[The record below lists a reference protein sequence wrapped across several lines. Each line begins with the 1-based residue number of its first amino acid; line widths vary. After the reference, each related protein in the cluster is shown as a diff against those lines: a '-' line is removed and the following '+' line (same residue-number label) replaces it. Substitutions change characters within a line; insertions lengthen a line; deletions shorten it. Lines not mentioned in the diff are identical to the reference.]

1 MKQEKQKKSGAEKKK
16 RKKWKLLCHI
26 ENQELSQNFSFHTC
40 SNFKSIYFASGSEG
54 HCCLFIYLFIY
65 WHFIFVS
72 LVRIRIPMQVKQKA
86 SNRYV
91 SEITQTIII
100 CETFDYVIWWSTL
113 IIKKLLSF
121 LFSLDSVPD
130 LLLPVFVI
138 VLKGIKFFEQCT
150 WPKADFFSFI
160 SSGFSQVLGQIGHL
174 H

>member
-1 MKQEKQKKSGAEKKK
+1 MRQEKQKKSREEKKK

-26 ENQELSQNFSFHTC
+26 ENQELSQNFSFRTC
-40 SNFKSIYFASGSEG
+40 SNFKSKYFASGSEG

-113 IIKKLLSF
+113 IIKKILSF
-121 LFSLDSVPD
+121 LFSLDSVCFCLFLWLSSKALNFLSNAPD
-130 LLLPVFVI
+130 QKLTFFLSFPVVFP
-138 VLKGIKFFEQCT
+138 KF
-150 WPKADFFSFI
+150 
-160 SSGFSQVLGQIGHL
+160 
-174 H
+174 

>member
-1 MKQEKQKKSGAEKKK
+1 MRWDKKSKRRVEK
-16 RKKWKLLCHI
+16 RKRKEKS
-26 ENQELSQNFSFHTC
+26 ENYCVTLKTKNYLKIFLSAHAQTSKANISHLDRQ
-40 SNFKSIYFASGSEG
+40 KAIVV
-54 HCCLFIYLFIY
+54 YLFIY

-121 LFSLDSVPD
+121 LFSLDSVCFCLFLWLSSKALNFLSNAPD
-130 LLLPVFVI
+130 QKLTFFLSFPVVF
-138 VLKGIKFFEQCT
+138 
-150 WPKADFFSFI
+150 PKS
-160 SSGFSQVLGQIGHL
+160 
-174 H
+174 

>member
-1 MKQEKQKKSGAEKKK
+1 MKEKWDETRKAKKSGEEKKK

-26 ENQELSQNFSFHTC
+26 ENQELSQNFSFRTC
-40 SNFKSIYFASGSEG
+40 SNFKSKYCASGSEG
-54 HCCLFIYLFIY
+54 HCCLFIYLFIG
-65 WHFIFVS
+65 S

-113 IIKKLLSF
+113 IIKKVTEFFVFIGLG
-121 LFSLDSVPD
+121 